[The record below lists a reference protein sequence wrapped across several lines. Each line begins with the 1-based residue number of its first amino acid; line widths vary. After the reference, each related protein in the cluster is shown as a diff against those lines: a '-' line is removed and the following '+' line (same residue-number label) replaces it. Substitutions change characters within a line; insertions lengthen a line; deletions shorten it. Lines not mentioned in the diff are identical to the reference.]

1 MTKDQ
6 DREAFERAITREG
19 FYVNLTRIG
28 PASDNAGDYGDV
40 IVQDCWTVWQL
51 ALAYAR
57 GTEPS
62 RIKEEREQPCQE

>member
-6 DREAFERAITREG
+6 DREAFEQAVTSKW
-19 FYVNLTRIG
+19 FYTNLTRIG
-28 PASDNAGDYGDV
+28 PASDNAGDYGHV
-40 IVQDCWTVWQL
+40 ITQDYWTVWQL

-62 RIKEEREQPCQE
+62 LTKEESEQQS